1 MANKLRSWL
10 LSYTYLGFVKR
21 VLFLAGLWWNALS
34 LSRQQ
39 AGRFMQNQQV
49 LDAIEQAVDRN
60 TIFGDLLTT
69 VEKQY
74 LLDRGVVRSVLPGV
88 QLCRQFQRDH
98 RVFILVVGE
107 VEVTTG
113 TDTNKT
119 HIANLKQGEIF
130 GEIAALFGMP
140 RVCDVTAIRP
150 SVVLEISN
158 EVLSSI
164 VDGRRELREAVMQRF
179 RHRITETALRAV
191 PLFRYLPD
199 ESMGVLIERSTLV
212 DAPPG
217 SILLQEG
224 EVGDAAYVVV
234 YGNLRVSHDVNGK
247 HLNLALLRPG
257 DYFGEW
263 SLLTG
268 APRTATVSS
277 LSQAELVCI
286 ERGAFLDVLKDNPE
300 IRDRIDLEAH
310 NRYDKMMSLEQGSP
324 EQRAHQSL
332 NRIVDIIKKSS

>member
-1 MANKLRSWL
+1 MSQQPKPAFYFVVL
-10 LSYTYLGFVKR
+10 LVI
-21 VLFLAGLWWNALS
+21 LS
-34 LSRQQ
+34 LLGYAFYRFQNRAADAPAVVQ
-39 AGRFMQNQQV
+39 AQGQS
-49 LDAIEQAVDRN
+49 QA
-60 TIFGDLLTT
+60 
-69 VEKQY
+69 
-74 LLDRGVVRSVLPGV
+74 
-88 QLCRQFQRDH
+88 
-98 RVFILVVGE
+98 
-107 VEVTTG
+107 
-113 TDTNKT
+113 DTN
-119 HIANLKQGEIF
+119 
-130 GEIAALFGMP
+130 P
-140 RVCDVTAIRP
+140 
-150 SVVLEISN
+150 
-158 EVLSSI
+158 
-164 VDGRRELREAVMQRF
+164 
-179 RHRITETALRAV
+179 
-191 PLFRYLPD
+191 
-199 ESMGVLIERSTLV
+199 V